1 MHASDEEDA
10 QARRAQTFSMLLWSR
25 ITELEDL
32 QRKLGNMEDLLG
44 ELVELH
50 QDIVACVSEDMSE
63 AVATTM
69 EGAQLRQLVDT
80 PIAKILSNAIRGN
93 M

>member
-10 QARRAQTFSMLLWSR
+10 QARRAQTSLMLLWSR
-25 ITELEDL
+25 ITELENL
-32 QRKLGNMEDLLG
+32 QQKFGNTKDLLG

-50 QDIVACVSEDMSE
+50 QDIVARVSEDMSE

-69 EGAQLRQLVDT
+69 KVAQLRQLVDT

>member
-1 MHASDEEDA
+1 MHASDDEDV
-10 QARRAQTFSMLLWSR
+10 QARRAQTSSKLLWGR

-32 QRKLGNMEDLLG
+32 QRKLGKMEDLLV

-50 QDIVACVSEDMSE
+50 QDIVARVSEAMRE
-63 AVATTM
+63 AVATATG
-69 EGAQLRQLVDT
+69 ERSYISLWIPPFT
-80 PIAKILSNAIRGN
+80 TILSNAIRGN

>member
-1 MHASDEEDA
+1 MHASDEENA
-10 QARRAQTFSMLLWSR
+10 QARRAQISSMLLWSR

-50 QDIVACVSEDMSE
+50 QDIVARVSEDMSE
-63 AVATTM
+63 AVATVT